1 MANGEQTRS
10 TSLAPG
16 QKYGLQF
23 ALWYTEFN
31 DLGANLGRSGLHLGC
46 TRPPHGLHPFGIIS
60 AAYVQ
65 ILVHSAA
72 IRNFL
77 AEAYAAGQAAA
88 KRSRKRR

>member
-1 MANGEQTRS
+1 
-10 TSLAPG
+10 
-16 QKYGLQF
+16 
-23 ALWYTEFN
+23 
-31 DLGANLGRSGLHLGC
+31 
-46 TRPPHGLHPFGIIS
+46 LHPFGIIS

-88 KRSRKRR
+88 KRSKKRR